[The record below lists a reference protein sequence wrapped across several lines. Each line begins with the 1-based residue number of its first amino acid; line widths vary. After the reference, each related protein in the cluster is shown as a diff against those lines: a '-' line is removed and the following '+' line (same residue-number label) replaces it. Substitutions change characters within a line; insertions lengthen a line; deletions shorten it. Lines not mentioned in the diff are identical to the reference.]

1 MQITTTLITETTNG
15 TEEITQTFQG
25 TLQQQ
30 GVLTLL
36 TYDDP
41 ELGATR
47 IFITED
53 RVRIVRKGTF
63 TTQMVFLPNATT
75 HSPYHTP
82 GGTFDLGIHTTLLHH
97 NLTPISGTLTAHYTL
112 FLNGEEAAQN
122 ELTVKWAEDGLT
134 GLIGF
139 QATTGNNKP

>member
-1 MQITTTLITETTNG
+1 MRITTTLTTTTING
-15 TEEITQTFQG
+15 TETITNSFNG

-30 GVLTLL
+30 GALTLL

-53 RVRIVRKGTF
+53 RVRIVRKGAF
-63 TTQMVFLPNATT
+63 TTQMVLLPNATT

-82 GGTFDLGIHTTLLHH
+82 SGTFDLGIHTTLLHH

-112 FLNGEEAAQN
+112 FLNGEEVAQN
-122 ELTVKWAEDGLT
+122 ELRVKWAKL
-134 GLIGF
+134 
-139 QATTGNNKP
+139 

>member
-1 MQITTTLITETTNG
+1 MLITTTLTTHTSNG
-15 TEEITQTFQG
+15 TETITQTFQG

-30 GVLTLL
+30 GGLTLL
-36 TYDDP
+36 TYADP

-47 IFITED
+47 LFVHPD
-53 RVRIVRKGTF
+53 RVRLVRKGAF

-75 HSPYHTP
+75 HNDYHSP

-97 NLTPISGTLTAHYTL
+97 DLTPISGTLTAHYTL

-122 ELTVKWAEDGLT
+122 ELTVKWAENGLT

>member
-1 MQITTTLITETTNG
+1 MPMRITTTLTTTTING
-15 TEEITQTFQG
+15 TETITNSFNG

-30 GVLTLL
+30 GALTLL

-53 RVRIVRKGTF
+53 RVRIVRKGAF
-63 TTQMVFLPNATT
+63 TTQMVLLPNATT

-82 GGTFDLGIHTTLLHH
+82 SGTFDLGIHTTLLHH

-112 FLNGEEAAQN
+112 FLNGEEVAQN
-122 ELTVKWAEDGLT
+122 ELRVKWAKL
-134 GLIGF
+134 
-139 QATTGNNKP
+139 

>member
-1 MQITTTLITETTNG
+1 MLITTTLTTHTSNG
-15 TEEITQTFQG
+15 TETITQTFQG
-25 TLQQQ
+25 ALQQQ

-47 IFITED
+47 LFITED
-53 RVRIVRKGTF
+53 RVRIVRKGDF
-63 TTQMVFLPNATT
+63 TTQMIFLPNATT
-75 HSPYHTP
+75 HNDYHSP

-112 FLNGEEAAQN
+112 FLNGEEVAQN
-122 ELTVKWAEDGLT
+122 ELTVKWEENG
-134 GLIGF
+134 GR
-139 QATTGNNKP
+139 

>member
-1 MQITTTLITETTNG
+1 MRITTTLTTTTING
-15 TEEITQTFQG
+15 TETITNSFNG

-30 GVLTLL
+30 DALTLL

-53 RVRIVRKGTF
+53 RVRIVRKGAF
-63 TTQMVFLPNATT
+63 TTQMVLLPNATT

-82 GGTFDLGIHTTLLHH
+82 GGTFDLGIHTTHLHYSPT
-97 NLTPISGTLTAHYTL
+97 NNTLTAHYTL
-112 FLNGEEAAQN
+112 YLNGEEVALN
-122 ELTVKWAEDGLT
+122 ELRVKWERG
-134 GLIGF
+134 GC
-139 QATTGNNKP
+139 Q

>member
-1 MQITTTLITETTNG
+1 MRITTTLTTTTING

-30 GVLTLL
+30 GALTLL

-53 RVRIVRKGTF
+53 RVRIVRKGAF
-63 TTQMVFLPNATT
+63 TTQMVLLPNATT

-82 GGTFDLGIHTTLLHH
+82 GGTFDLGIHTTHLHH
-97 NLTPISGTLTAHYTL
+97 SPTNNTLTAHYTL
-112 FLNGEEAAQN
+112 YLNGEEVAQN
-122 ELTVKWAEDGLT
+122 ELRVKWAENG
-134 GLIGF
+134 GR
-139 QATTGNNKP
+139 